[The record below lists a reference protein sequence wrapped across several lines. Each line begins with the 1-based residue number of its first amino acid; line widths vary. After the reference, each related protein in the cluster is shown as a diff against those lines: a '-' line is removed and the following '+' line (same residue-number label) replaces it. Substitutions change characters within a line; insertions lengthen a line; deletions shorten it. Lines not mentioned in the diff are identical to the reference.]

1 MVKEE
6 KRFKIDLQPMRRK
19 HSPHYSNHLLDYLD
33 SNIRIWYDW
42 GRLPITITDTCS
54 NKQITILN
62 REWYNWREKVNAF
75 LREVEGMKKTKEEFK
90 RFTKRVRNHVVV
102 EDVNGANERLADI
115 EDLMQKYQIKDVKAL
130 RNIILDYDDMA
141 KFVVEMGLGEEVK
154 IDEN

>member
-1 MVKEE
+1 MIDING
-6 KRFKIDLQPMRRK
+6 FKWQAQFND
-19 HSPHYSNHLLDYLD
+19 NALD
-33 SNIRIWYDW
+33 SDCLAYTNYK
-42 GRLPITITDTCS
+42 GLTIYIGNEAKNNDT
-54 NKQITILN
+54 QLM
-62 REWYNWREKVNAF
+62 YH
-75 LREVEGMKKTKEEFK
+75 LRHEVTHAYLYSYGFKTKEEFK
-90 RFTKRVRNHVVV
+90 RFTKRIRNHVVV